1 MFTSDKK
8 NINRFLMAQEDE
20 EREGE
25 VERVLLVS
33 KKTIIVEFEFY
44 HTKNIHI
51 GTITI
56 TLGGSQLFKKHHTAE
71 KETTVHT

>member
-1 MFTSDKK
+1 M
-8 NINRFLMAQEDE
+8 R
-20 EREGE
+20 RGRGE

-51 GTITI
+51 GAITI
-56 TLGGSQLFKKHHTAE
+56 RLGGSQLFKKHHTAE